1 MQVRDGMS
9 EVVLTVGPAHTL
21 REAATMMVEKGI
33 GAALVTDDERPVPCI
48 VTERDILNSLGRGQ
62 DPDTELVAEHMSEG
76 VVAAE
81 PDWSLEHAAAEMSTR
96 GIRHLVVFDAG
107 DLVGVLSIRDIVRV
121 WTAEGATSGMTPD

>member
-9 EVVLTVGPAHTL
+9 EVVLTVGPSHTL
-21 REAATMMVEKGI
+21 REAAAKMVEKGN
-33 GAALVTDDERPVPCI
+33 GAALVNDDERPVPCI

-96 GIRHLVVFDAG
+96 S
-107 DLVGVLSIRDIVRV
+107 LSP
-121 WTAEGATSGMTPD
+121 TESPPKY